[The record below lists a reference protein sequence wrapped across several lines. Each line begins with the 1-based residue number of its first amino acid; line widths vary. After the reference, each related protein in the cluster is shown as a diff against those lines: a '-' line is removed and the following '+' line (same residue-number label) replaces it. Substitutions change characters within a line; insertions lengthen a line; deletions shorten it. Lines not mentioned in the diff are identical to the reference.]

1 MVVALLLGQQASF
14 MKDSTMKTKS
24 TDSENLPITMDH
36 IIKEIGFSVNAM
48 VMAPSSMSTDRL
60 QEVNGA
66 RMSWLNQNDFY
77 NFYNL
82 FYLRTKW
89 K

>member
-66 RMSWLNQNDFY
+66 RMS
-77 NFYNL
+77 
-82 FYLRTKW
+82 
-89 K
+89 